1 MQLRC
6 RNHLLRYKIVIPI
19 RIGHLFCARLP
30 AVDAERFFW
39 RQRRGVAAIRQCL
52 VCSKHIPTFGSTF
65 RHPKRPRRRVI
76 MTRSLRSAMLHYL
89 CRFFLLPF
97 KSIDV
102 PLNFSMTHNGKF
114 LNFLLNFLVSLHHI
128 IIFYSLL
135 LAPPCSSS
143 RASSESLKT
152 NVVYTVETG
161 LTCGA
166 FLLAS
171 LRAASAAV

>member
-1 MQLRC
+1 
-6 RNHLLRYKIVIPI
+6 
-19 RIGHLFCARLP
+19 
-30 AVDAERFFW
+30 
-39 RQRRGVAAIRQCL
+39 
-52 VCSKHIPTFGSTF
+52 
-65 RHPKRPRRRVI
+65 
-76 MTRSLRSAMLHYL
+76 MLHYL

-143 RASSESLKT
+143 RASSESLMT

-171 LRAASAAV
+171 LRAASAAVWVARALPPPTAAVYTTNALACLTQQPWCHAQEFQETWQTKAARMRCTTEWRNQFWGLMDVVEYEQHF